1 MVLVDKKYRFH
12 GPDGSTLSLDDLFGG
27 KDQLIV
33 YHFMFGPDAERGC
46 KGCAFVGSYNTSP
59 FLPSSYPSTIS

>member
-1 MVLVDKKYRFH
+1 MVLVDKEYQFE
-12 GPDGSTLSLDDLFGG
+12 GPDGATLSLSDLFAG

-46 KGCAFVGSYNTSP
+46 KGCAFVGA
-59 FLPSSYPSTIS
+59 

>member
-1 MVLVDKKYRFH
+1 MVKLDKEYKFH
-12 GPDGSTLSLDDLFGG
+12 GPEGSVLSLEDLFDG

-46 KGCAFVGSYNTSP
+46 KGCAFIGKIRFCVISP
-59 FLPSSYPSTIS
+59 VVWACS